1 MLRPVSTIRAF
12 LVALLVATPLPALA
26 ASYAD
31 PDLLNALFASLK
43 VATSETEAAML
54 SDQIWQAWLS
64 PNVPAL
70 ADEMNKSALA
80 QGSGDL
86 KGSKAILD
94 DIVKAYPDYAEGW
107 NQRATV
113 EFEMSDFPDSL
124 ADIAKTLALE
134 PRHFGALS
142 GRVLIEM
149 QQGRRNE
156 ALKDMIAALAIH
168 PFLSEKQLFPELQQE
183 QVNL

>member
-1 MLRPVSTIRAF
+1 MLRPIAMIRAL
-12 LVALLVATPLPALA
+12 LVALLIATPLPALA

-43 VATSETEAAML
+43 IAKTATEAATL
-54 SDQIWQAWLS
+54 TDQIWQAWLN

-70 ADEMNKSALA
+70 AEEMNKSALA

-94 DIVKAYPDYAEGW
+94 DIVKTYPDYAEGW

-113 EFEMSDFPDSL
+113 EFEMNDFPDSL
-124 ADIAKTLALE
+124 ADIDKTLALE

-142 GRVLIEM
+142 GRVLIDL
-149 QQGRRNE
+149 QQGRRSD

-168 PFLSEKQLFPELQQE
+168 PFLSEKQLFPELQQD